1 MSTQDPREDYD
12 GCGEDAAAYV
22 LGALTEQEAAAFAAH
37 LQACAGCR
45 EEVAALQP
53 VADVLPASVVQRSAP
68 PELRDRVLGTVRAEA
83 ELRDASAARGAGPA
97 GRRRRSLWSGS
108 ARRRGR
114 GLALGALAAA
124 VIAALVAL
132 ALPGGG
138 GSGTKV
144 VRAQVSAPSASAL
157 LHVDRG
163 RGRLE
168 IAGMPQS
175 PPGRVYEVWVER
187 AGQAHPT
194 DALFS
199 VTSAGRA
206 SVGVPGS
213 MNGVT
218 AVMVTAEPKGGS
230 SRPTSP
236 AVIVARLG

>member
-1 MSTQDPREDYD
+1 M
-12 GCGEDAAAYV
+12 
-22 LGALTEQEAAAFAAH
+22 
-37 LQACAGCR
+37 
-45 EEVAALQP
+45 
-53 VADVLPASVVQRSAP
+53 VQRSAP

-83 ELRDASAARGAGPA
+83 ELRDASAVRWDAAA
-97 GRRRRSLWSGS
+97 GRRPRRLWSGAAS
-108 ARRRGR
+108 RRGR

-124 VIAALVAL
+124 VIAALAVL

-144 VRAQVSAPSASAL
+144 VRAQVSVSSASVS
-157 LHVDRG
+157 LHVTGG

-175 PPGRVYEVWVER
+175 PPGRVYEVWVEKAGAGAPDRR
-187 AGQAHPT
+187 AVH
-194 DALFS
+194 

-213 MNGVT
+213 LDGVT

-230 SRPTSP
+230 SHPTGP
-236 AVIVARLG
+236 PVIVARLG